1 MATVI
6 IGKARIIAQLAK
18 LERARRDIQANDR
31 IEAEGRA
38 LLLFADGVRDFVQAL
53 DGPSR
58 REFTPKTEM
67 LYQQLSEILNAA
79 KGST

>member
-31 IEAEGRA
+31 IDGEGRA
-38 LLLFADGVRDFVQAL
+38 LLLLADGVREFMKTL

-58 REFTPKTEM
+58 REFTPEAES
-67 LYQQLSEILNAA
+67 LYRQLDEILDAT
-79 KGST
+79 KEST